1 MRVTVKRNVVVS
13 PGAPSGCADA
23 SALMLRVGA
32 VPLIIF
38 SAVTLMASTLTRS
51 FCPFIVPRKRIRTS
65 ELPIKLVR
73 SMLSWVQRF
82 SVSILPRKVR
92 LSCVQDSP
100 LSLEISNA
108 TNSPSSKLR

>member
-32 VPLIIF
+32 APLIIF

-51 FCPFIVPRKRIRTS
+51 FRPFIVPRKRKRTS
-65 ELPIKLVR
+65 GLPIKLVR

-100 LSLEISNA
+100 LSLEMSTDA
-108 TNSPSSKLR
+108 DSLLSKLR